1 MPIICIINS
10 KSLHDAVYSSKVPYT
25 SLWKKTKIY
34 SVTQVNS
41 SDKLVDCL
49 TKERASCEK
58 LCDVEIE
65 INSTK
70 KHKLKQKKIK
80 EREKKSMK

>member
-1 MPIICIINS
+1 MEKDKNS
-10 KSLHDAVYSSKVPYT
+10 FCYT
-25 SLWKKTKIY
+25 G
-34 SVTQVNS
+34 NS

-70 KHKLKQKKIK
+70 KHKLKHKKIK
-80 EREKKSMK
+80 ERERERKKRMKWSIL